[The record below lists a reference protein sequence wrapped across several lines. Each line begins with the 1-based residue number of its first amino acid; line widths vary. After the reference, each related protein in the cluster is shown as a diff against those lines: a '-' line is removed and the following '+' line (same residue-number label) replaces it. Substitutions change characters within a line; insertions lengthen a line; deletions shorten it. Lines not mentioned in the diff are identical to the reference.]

1 MLSFI
6 EEAPDN
12 EALELV
18 APKLSCRALER
29 LEINFF
35 NAFISTGG
43 QSSDRTTRHR
53 QISSSGRREPIP
65 RPRQRCPDRD
75 HSAQVSPQQPYML
88 IIANLNSN

>member
-43 QSSDRTTRHR
+43 QSSDRTRQHL
-53 QISSSGRREPIP
+53 QISSRGRREPIP

-75 HSAQVSPQQPYML
+75 RCAQVSPQQPNMV
-88 IIANLNSN
+88 IKKN